1 MWTRLGE
8 STTKSDDTSRG
19 SIHNAG
25 RPVPHAFQAFPW
37 DQPPPHAT
45 ITDKCPL
52 QAQEAIRLW
61 DTFMERVE
69 PLVKITFDWTL
80 QQLRSSLLDP
90 ERWRQLSQGEHVQIL
105 SVCLLGVVSLSDDE
119 CMEDF
124 GQPKS
129 TLLLQHRTQCEALF
143 ARINLLA
150 VDNTSVLKALCLYMV
165 RRAMCHPYLE
175 ASANSQPATRGQALR
190 T

>member
-8 STTKSDDTSRG
+8 SAKSNDTSHG
-19 SIHNAG
+19 SIHNVG
-25 RPVPHAFQAFPW
+25 RPVPHAFQTFPW
-37 DQPPPHAT
+37 GEPPPHAA
-45 ITDKCPL
+45 IAEECPL
-52 QAQEAIRLW
+52 PAHEAIRLW
-61 DTFMERVE
+61 DAFMERVE

-150 VDNTSVLKALCLYMV
+150 VDNMSVLKALCLYMV
-165 RRAMCHPYLE
+165 RHAMHHPYLG
-175 ASANSQPATRGQALR
+175 ASTDSQPATRGQALR